1 MSPRAAAAGL
11 LAVLVAFAAPRA
23 PSAFEVAL
31 ELRDEAGAPLAAA
44 TPGAPLRLLVEVR
57 DPFTGWPPA
66 APPRAWLAAPR
77 AAGEACAL
85 AAARLVQRGADPT
98 RERALDGYRI
108 LLFGPEGEL
117 ALLDPR
123 FRLASAR
130 LQGALRLPATPTAVL
145 LDPRRAI
152 LWAALPETGLARV
165 DLAGAGRLE
174 VLPTTA
180 AALALARLEDG
191 RLALATADGRLWIL
205 DPEGRERAATALPGP
220 ARALLAD
227 PVAGRIWAGGP
238 SGLQL
243 IEPAAGGA
251 LAARSIL
258 GEPLTA
264 LLLLA
269 RKRLL
274 VAAGEGGISSLDADE
289 ASLLAR
295 TPLAAPVDRLAA
307 DAEERVLLAPSR
319 AAGIV
324 TLLEASSARPI
335 GALAPE
341 DGVEELGL
349 AGSRAYLAPA
359 ESARIALLPL
369 TEVEPGRLPP
379 LALLA
384 AGTAPRG
391 AAGPLPRLAA
401 SPDGRAALIL
411 APAERRVFLHG
422 EGAMLAPSSALP
434 VPFPDARGLLVQ
446 PLGPQPVGPGR
457 FELATTLPA
466 AARELVLVFTDPP
479 EAHCLPLPV
488 AAAAAEPA
496 AAEGPRLRLLPPAD
510 RPGAGRPARFAL
522 EIEGIEAPPGEPEYL
537 ALSTATGWFARGP
550 ARPAG
555 DGRYAIELTF
565 PAAGTYELLVRAP
578 GLGLDFTRAPSL
590 SVEVAAP

>member
-1 MSPRAAAAGL
+1 MRPCALAAGALALL
-11 LAVLVAFAAPRA
+11 LALAAPGA
-23 PSAFEVAL
+23 PGAFEVSLA
-31 ELRDEAGAPLAAA
+31 LRDEAGSPLVAAV
-44 TPGAPLRLLVEVR
+44 PGAPLRLLVEVR

-66 APPRAWLAAPR
+66 APPRAWLAAAR
-77 AAGEACAL
+77 AADEPCAL

-130 LQGALRLPATPTAVL
+130 LQGALRLPATPTAAL
-145 LDPRRAI
+145 LDPRRAV
-152 LWAALPETGLARV
+152 LWAALPEAGLARV
-165 DLAGAGRLE
+165 DLAGPGRLE
-174 VLPTTA
+174 LLPTTA
-180 AALALARLEDG
+180 AALALALLEDG
-191 RLALATADGRLWIL
+191 RLALATADGRLRIL
-205 DPEGRERAATALPGP
+205 DPEGTERTAIDLPGP

-227 PVAGRIWAGGP
+227 PLAGRIWAGGP

-243 IEPAAGGA
+243 IEPEARGT
-251 LAARSIL
+251 LAVRAIL
-258 GEPLTA
+258 GEPVTA

-274 VAAGEGGISSLDADE
+274 LAASDGGIASLDADE

-307 DAEERVLLAPSR
+307 DPEERVLLAPSR

-349 AGSRAYLAPA
+349 AGRRAYLAPA
-359 ESARIALLPL
+359 GSARIALLPL
-369 TEVEPGRLPP
+369 AEVEPGRLPP

-391 AAGPLPRLAA
+391 SAGSLPRLAA
-401 SPDGRAALIL
+401 SPDGRAMLIL

-422 EGAMLAPSSALP
+422 EGAMLAPSSAFP

-446 PLGPQPVGPGR
+446 PLGPVPVGPGR
-457 FELATTLPA
+457 FALATTLPP

-488 AAAAAEPA
+488 AATAVEPA

-510 RPGAGRPARFAL
+510 RPRAERPARFELRVENA
-522 EIEGIEAPPGEPEYL
+522 EEPVAEVEYL
-537 ALSTATGWFARGP
+537 ALSPATGWFARGP
-550 ARPAG
+550 ARPTG
-555 DGRYAIELTF
+555 DGRFAIELTF
-565 PAAGTYELLVRAP
+565 PVAGAYELLVRAP
-578 GLGLDFTRAPSL
+578 GLGLDFARAPSL
-590 SVEVAAP
+590 SLEVASP